1 MSRNILEVRSLSKRF
16 GGLQAV
22 SNLSF
27 DIAPGEILGLLGPN
41 GAGKTTAFN
50 LIAGFH
56 RLDQGEI
63 RFEGKDIAGMVPH
76 QICQTGIARTFQL
89 SKPFG
94 GLTAI
99 ENIMVG
105 AFARAS
111 NRTMA
116 RHSASEL
123 LQFLGLAAKADVD
136 ANDLTAFDKRKL
148 ELGRALA
155 TQPRLLLMDE
165 VVAGATPSEA
175 GEMVELVRRVRDRG
189 ITVLIVE
196 HVMKVIMGLSDRV
209 IVMEQGKLIANGIP
223 SEVVRMPEVLKAYFG
238 DGYVSGGEYVSASA

>member
-1 MSRNILEVRSLSKRF
+1 MSRKILEVKSISKRF

-27 DIAPGEILGLLGPN
+27 DIAEGEILGLLGPN

-50 LIAGFH
+50 LIAGFFQA
-56 RLDQGEI
+56 DEGEI
-63 RFEGKDIAGMVPH
+63 KFEGKQIRGMLPY
-76 QICQTGIARTFQL
+76 QICRAGIARTFQL

-94 GLTAI
+94 GLSAL

-105 AFARAS
+105 AFAREKSRPA
-111 NRTMA
+111 A
-116 RHSASEL
+116 RDEACAVL
-123 LQFLGLAAKADVD
+123 DFLGMADKADID

-155 TQPRLLLMDE
+155 TRPRLLLMDE

-175 GEMVELVRRVRDRG
+175 GEMVDLVKRVRNRG
-189 ITVLIVE
+189 VTILIVE

-209 IVMEQGKLIANGIP
+209 IVMEQGQLIANGVP
-223 SEVVRMPEVLKAYFG
+223 AEVVRMPSVLKAYFG
-238 DGYVSGGEYVSASA
+238 EGYVSGGEYVSASA